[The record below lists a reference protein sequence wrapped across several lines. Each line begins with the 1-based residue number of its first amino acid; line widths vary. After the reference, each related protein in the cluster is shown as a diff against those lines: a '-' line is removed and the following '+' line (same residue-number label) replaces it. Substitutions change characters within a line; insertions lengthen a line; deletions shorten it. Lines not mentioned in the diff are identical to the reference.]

1 MAGITER
8 KKAEKELRAAY
19 EQLAADNEELRAR
32 YDILKES
39 RQRIQ
44 KSERDCRSIIE
55 NMQDAF
61 YRTDLQDNLVMVSSS
76 FAREFGYSRDEEVLG
91 KNFRDTFC
99 INPKDHEEFL
109 KQLEIS
115 GEVKEHRITLRR
127 KDGSTVV
134 LSATSHFFS
143 DETGKPAGVEGI
155 LRTMRDAVGA
165 EEALLRANKKL
176 SLLTGI
182 TRHDINNQLVVLNGY
197 VGLLQTTIPDPAYK
211 EYFSRIT
218 KASSQIAAMIRFTS
232 EYEKIGTGS
241 PVWQDL
247 GNVLDR
253 AETGILPGQI
263 TLQND
268 LPAGAE
274 VYADP
279 LIVRVLFNLLDNSLR
294 HGQRVTEIQVTSH
307 RCGEDL
313 VVVWEDNGVGIP
325 AKDKERIFERGF
337 GKNTG
342 LGMFLAREI
351 LSLTGIAIRET
362 GDPGN
367 GARFEMEVPK
377 GMWREG
383 GENRNV
389 K

>member
-19 EQLAADNEELRAR
+19 EQLAADNEELQAR

-44 KSERDCRSIIE
+44 KSEQDCRSIIE

-61 YRTDLQDNLVMVSSS
+61 YRTDLQGNLVMVSSS
-76 FAREFGYSRDEEVLG
+76 FTREFGYSGDGEVLG
-91 KNFRDTFC
+91 KNFRDTFY
-99 INPKDHEEFL
+99 INPKDREDFFR
-109 KQLEIS
+109 QLEIS

-134 LSATSHFFS
+134 VSATSHFFS

-176 SLLTGI
+176 SLLSGI
-182 TRHDINNQLVVLNGY
+182 TRHDINNQLMVLNGY
-197 VGLLQTTIPDPAYK
+197 VGLLQTHIPDPEYK
-211 EYFSRIT
+211 DYFSRIT

-253 AETGILPGQI
+253 AETGILPGQVR
-263 TLQND
+263 LRNE
-268 LPAGAE
+268 LSAGTE
-274 VYADP
+274 LYADP
-279 LIVRVLFNLLDNSLR
+279 LIVRVFFNLLDNSLR
-294 HGQRVTEIQVTSH
+294 HGQRVTEIQVSSH
-307 RCGEDL
+307 LSGEDL

-325 AKDKERIFERGF
+325 EKDKERIFERGF

-351 LSLTGIAIRET
+351 LSLTGITIRET

-367 GARFEMEVPK
+367 GARFEMVVPK
-377 GMWREG
+377 GMWHEG
-383 GENRNV
+383 GESRNG

>member
-1 MAGITER
+1 MVGITER
-8 KKAEKELRAAY
+8 KKAGKELRVAY
-19 EQLAADNEELRAR
+19 EQLAADNKELQAQ

-39 RQRIQ
+39 QQRIQ
-44 KSERDCRSIIE
+44 KSEQDYRSIIE

-61 YRTDLQDNLVMVSSS
+61 YRTDLQGNLVMVSSS
-76 FAREFGYSRDEEVLG
+76 FIREFGYSGDGEVLG
-91 KNFRDTFC
+91 KNFHDTFY
-99 INPKDHEEFL
+99 INPKDREEFL
-109 KQLEIS
+109 KQLDIS
-115 GEVKEHRITLRR
+115 GEVKEHRIALRR
-127 KDGSTVV
+127 KDGGTVIV
-134 LSATSHFFS
+134 SATSHFFS
-143 DETGKPAGVEGI
+143 DETGKHAGVEGI
-155 LRTMRDAVGA
+155 LRNMRDAVGA
-165 EEALLRANKKL
+165 EGALLRANKKL

-211 EYFSRIT
+211 EYFARIT

-247 GNVLDR
+247 GTVLDR

-263 TLQND
+263 TLRND
-268 LPAGAE
+268 LPAGTE

-279 LIVRVLFNLLDNSLR
+279 LIVKVYFNLLDNSLR

-307 RCGEDL
+307 RSGEDL

-351 LSLTGIAIRET
+351 LSLTGITIRET

-367 GARFEMEVPK
+367 GARFEMMVPI

-383 GENRNV
+383 GESRNV